1 MSPIEFGAQI
11 RAHRLEQHLE
21 IAELAK
27 LVGVTRQ
34 HLTDMEA
41 GSFFDGDAATIAAI
55 DIELDH
61 PPHDCL
67 MFEGIETWLPGDAAI
82 RPLETAQQ
90 RRERVREFVDFVDSF
105 LSRDQTCH
113 TTFQC

>member
-1 MSPIEFGAQI
+1 MNPREFGAQI
-11 RAHRLEQHLE
+11 RARRQEQHLE

-34 HLTDMEA
+34 HLADMEA
-41 GSFFDGDAATIAAI
+41 GNFFDGDGATIASI
-55 DIELDH
+55 DTELDH

-67 MFEGIETWLPGDAAI
+67 MFEGIELWLPSEPAL
-82 RPLETAQQ
+82 RPLEDAQQ
-90 RRERVREFVDFVDSF
+90 RRELVQEFVGFVDYF
-105 LSRDQTCH
+105 LSRDLTCH